1 MSKQLPC
8 PDPYGG
14 MPSAPTGLDPMRSF
28 FAGIAAFIA
37 VILGA
42 SGCKRTEA
50 PQEASVGLPHVR
62 LDTDWYPEPEQGGFY
77 QAQVRGFYKEAGLD
91 LTIMPG
97 GPNTH
102 PIVELTAGHA
112 QFALAGSDDV
122 IEQCEQ
128 GLPLLIVGA
137 FMERYPEAV
146 LVHEESPVRSLR
158 DLDGKTVIAVP
169 GAGWIALLQETYG
182 IKINVIPVEFEL
194 ARFMGD
200 KAAIQQVYL
209 TDEPYYVKRN
219 GVAARTLMIS
229 DMGYNPYR
237 VIITTKQYAKAHP
250 EVVRAF
256 VAASTKG
263 WRDFIQ
269 GDASACR
276 TLISTLNP
284 HSTGEFFDATVSTL
298 RSAHIVDGRAEAGE
312 TIGGFSLKRL
322 QHEIDLLAR
331 IKFIKKAY
339 PAETIAT
346 EEFVPR

>member
-1 MSKQLPC
+1 MRLHSIGLAA
-8 PDPYGG
+8 GLSVLVL
-14 MPSAPTGLDPMRSF
+14 SASSCSRSQAPVEST
-28 FAGIAAFIA
+28 AGPP
-37 VILGA
+37 
-42 SGCKRTEA
+42 K
-50 PQEASVGLPHVR
+50 VR

-77 QAQVRGFYKEAGLD
+77 QAQVRGFYKAAGLD

-102 PIVELTAGHA
+102 PIVDLTSGHA

-146 LVHEESPVRSLR
+146 LVHNESPVHSLR

-169 GAGWIALLQETYG
+169 GAGWIALVEQTYG

-200 KAAIQQVYL
+200 RNAIQQVYL

-219 GVAARTLMIS
+219 GVVARTLMIA
-229 DMGYNPYR
+229 DAGYDPYR
-237 VIITTKQYAKAHP
+237 VIITTKHFAKEHP

-256 VAASTKG
+256 VAASVRG
-263 WRDFIQ
+263 WKDFIE

-276 TLISTLNP
+276 ATISGLNP
-284 HSTGEFFDATVSTL
+284 HSTGEFFDATVATL
-298 RSAHIVDGRAEAGE
+298 RSNHIVDGKKELGE
-312 TIGGFSLKRL
+312 KIGGFSMTRL
-322 QHEIDLLAR
+322 QHEIDLLAK
-331 IKFIKKAY
+331 IKFIRASF
-339 PAETIAT
+339 PAEKVAT
-346 EEFVPR
+346 SEFLPQ